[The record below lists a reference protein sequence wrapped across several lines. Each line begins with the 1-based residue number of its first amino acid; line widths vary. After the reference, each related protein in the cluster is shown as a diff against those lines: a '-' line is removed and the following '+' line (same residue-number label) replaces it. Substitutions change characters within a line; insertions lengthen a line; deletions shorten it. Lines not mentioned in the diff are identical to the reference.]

1 MLKKLIIVQ
10 VQCHWMNLM
19 VFCLK
24 LQHGKS
30 IKVNAP
36 LPPTAGI
43 LEEGYKTPR
52 DQEASSWVLGHA
64 FCGVPGCCWGPPWP
78 TGRSTAGWFPWVC
91 VAWSNPFLWHGPTS
105 LPKRERWMQWRYS
118 REKNTH
124 SNTSLS
130 WLRAHVYDHY
140 SKHSLHTSPVYC
152 IKHIV
157 YSDRNLFFYWN
168 VCRSDFFQRSVSDT
182 HYAGVLDLFPL

>member
-1 MLKKLIIVQ
+1 MQ
-10 VQCHWMNLM
+10 
-19 VFCLK
+19 
-24 LQHGKS
+24 
-30 IKVNAP
+30 VNAP
-36 LPPTAGI
+36 LPLTAGI

-52 DQEASSWVLGHA
+52 DQEASSWELGRA
-64 FCGVPGCCWGPPWP
+64 FCGVPGCCWDPPWP
-78 TGRSTAGWFPWVC
+78 TGRSTVGWFPWVC

-105 LPKRERWMQWRYS
+105 QPNRERWMQWRYS

-157 YSDRNLFFYWN
+157 YSDRNILIFYWN
-168 VCRSDFFQRSVSDT
+168 VCRSDFFQRSDSDP